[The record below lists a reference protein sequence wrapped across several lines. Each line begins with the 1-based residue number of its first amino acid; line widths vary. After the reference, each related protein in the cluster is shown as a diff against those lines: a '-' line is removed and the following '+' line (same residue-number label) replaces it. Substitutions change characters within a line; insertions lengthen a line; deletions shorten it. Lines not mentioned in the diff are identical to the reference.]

1 LLLSHFSKDTYF
13 ADKTMAVVL
22 GPMVQPSGVIPAT
35 GANRNLVFY
44 DSPPDIADIMAKSA
58 VGISNGGSTLME
70 FTMLGIPTMI
80 FPQTDKEDAFVETF
94 VKEGCG
100 ISGSLEL
107 KEFTRQFR
115 ELRENEALR
124 RAMSRKAVDL
134 VDGAGAARV
143 ADEIVKFLLGGQA

>member
-1 LLLSHFSKDTYF
+1 
-13 ADKTMAVVL
+13 
-22 GPMVQPSGVIPAT
+22 
-35 GANRNLVFY
+35 
-44 DSPPDIADIMAKSA
+44 
-58 VGISNGGSTLME
+58 
-70 FTMLGIPTMI
+70 MI